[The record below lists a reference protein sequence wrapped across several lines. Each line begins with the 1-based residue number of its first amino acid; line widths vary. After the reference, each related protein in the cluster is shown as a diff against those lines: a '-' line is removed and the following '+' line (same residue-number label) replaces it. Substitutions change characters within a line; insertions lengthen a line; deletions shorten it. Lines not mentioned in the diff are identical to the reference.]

1 VRISV
6 QKDHGRLDVLNEWLR
21 RKCPRSFTMDYEG
34 KTYKVGGGKLSVAEY
49 SGPVRESPKKGSAVT
64 YNRVCLACQK
74 SFYSKRR
81 DAKYCSQRCR
91 QRAKRDREAR
101 RQRAEYERGCWPLH
115 NGDTSVQGDLS
126 RRIISKRENLYSPQ
140 KQQQAPFPDL

>member
-34 KTYKVGGGKLSVAEY
+34 KTYKVGDGKLSVAEY
-49 SGPVRESPKKGSAVT
+49 SGPVRESPQKGSAVT
-64 YNRVCLACQK
+64 DNAKNNPLLMRDSKAKNRKLIVRQPVTDNRVCLTCQK

-91 QRAKRDREAR
+91 QRARRDREAR
-101 RQRAEYERGCWPLH
+101 RQRAEYERVLAA
-115 NGDTSVQGDLS
+115 S
-126 RRIISKRENLYSPQ
+126 
-140 KQQQAPFPDL
+140 